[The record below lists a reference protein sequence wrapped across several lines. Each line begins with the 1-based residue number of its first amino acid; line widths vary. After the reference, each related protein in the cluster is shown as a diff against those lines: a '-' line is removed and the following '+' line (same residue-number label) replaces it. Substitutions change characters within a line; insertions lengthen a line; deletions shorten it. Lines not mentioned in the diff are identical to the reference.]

1 MTSIAPRLAQR
12 SLAALRR
19 VPLPAV
25 RSGALPAGATR
36 RAASPAPAASRA
48 MSASG
53 ISSVSSVGF
62 RLSRSGRFSGE
73 TDPLMEQFNASL
85 PYDKRMWRED
95 IQGSIAYAGALG
107 RAGLLKPEEVKTL
120 QDGLR
125 LVHKEWEAGTFE
137 TKAGDEDIHTA
148 NERRLTELVGPVGG
162 KLHTGRSRNDQVVTD
177 VRLWLRH
184 EITELIGNMK
194 ALIQTAV
201 DRAEKEMDLILPGYT
216 HLQRAQ
222 PVRWSHWMLC
232 YASQWRR
239 DVERLENILT
249 RVNVMPLGVGALSGH
264 PFNIDRAALAK
275 DLGFDGVIP
284 NSLDAVGDRDFI
296 LDFLFGSSM
305 IMVHMSRFAED
316 LILYSSTEFG
326 FVKLADAYSTG
337 SSLMPQKKNPDA
349 LELLRGKSGRTIGQL
364 VGLLVTVKG
373 TPSTYNKDLQ
383 EDKEPLF
390 DAADTLSACSQI
402 ANGVLSTLSP
412 VPEKMRAV
420 RHCFGAPHA
429 CACTCASGV
438 LRCPQGVRSGLG
450 VLINP
455 GICHGPLSPSHG
467 KGSRQIFFGEDDLL
481 DRSGLTHPSGCCR
494 QTPSYIL
501 KLHPASHAHSA
512 PTPLCATFF
521 HEGLKQV
528 VYRHFTRH
536 VVMLTLTRSPPTS
549 PPPPPPHS
557 PTSALCGLLLSA
569 HRRWTCPC
577 FRLICQ
583 TTLCARGCP
592 SARRTTSPARWS
604 RRARQEAAPWTS
616 SQAMT
621 CARSTPSLATTPRAQ
636 GPEACGTTRRRWS
649 GDRRSA
655 VRRATASTPRS
666 RNCAP
671 GWLPSESSHVAP
683 SLFFSP
689 GAWRAC
695 AECRDA
701 CGLVCM
707 RSAGLY
713 LPLS

>member
-25 RSGALPAGATR
+25 CGGALPAGATR
-36 RAASPAPAASRA
+36 RAASPTPAASRT

-402 ANGVLSTLSP
+402 ANGVLSTLTP

-420 RHCFGAPHA
+420 RPCFGAPRS
-429 CACTCASGV
+429 CACTCAYGV
-438 LRCPQGVRSGLG
+438 LRCPRGMGSDTRCMQGLG
-450 VLINP
+450 FRACATP

-501 KLHPASHAHSA
+501 KLKPAQHSPTPSTHSA
-512 PTPLCATFF
+512 PTLLCATFF
-521 HEGLKQV
+521 HTGF
-528 VYRHFTRH
+528 RTGSIWTFRRH
-536 VVMLTLTRSPPTS
+536 VVTLTLTRFLPTPSPPTLTH
-549 PPPPPPHS
+549 P
-557 PTSALCGLLLSA
+557 
-569 HRRWTCPC
+569 CPFAAYS
-577 FRLICQ
+577 FR
-583 TTLCARGCP
+583 
-592 SARRTTSPARWS
+592 
-604 RRARQEAAPWTS
+604 
-616 SQAMT
+616 QA
-621 CARSTPSLATTPRAQ
+621 
-636 GPEACGTTRRRWS
+636 G
-649 GDRRSA
+649 
-655 VRRATASTPRS
+655 
-666 RNCAP
+666 
-671 GWLPSESSHVAP
+671 
-683 SLFFSP
+683 
-689 GAWRAC
+689 
-695 AECRDA
+695 
-701 CGLVCM
+701 
-707 RSAGLY
+707 AGLAHAFD
-713 LPLS
+713 